1 MTSKS
6 TVPGLT
12 RGLRVLEALA
22 KDPYEMNLH
31 QLSKQLDV
39 PRASL
44 WRILK
49 ILTNEEYIIFDG
61 ERRTY
66 RLGFKFM
73 YMGSVLMRGSH
84 FRSQVRSYLKELA
97 EESRET
103 AEIDMRVRNQLV
115 IVEQVPGPNAVYL
128 YSEPGSVMPYFHAT
142 APGKVY
148 LAHIDKDKVHNVM
161 KKLGFA
167 RLTPHTIQNISQ
179 LENEIQKVMT
189 DGYAVDIE
197 EMREGVG
204 RVAAPVY
211 DTSKNILF
219 CVAIACPSFRF
230 NEPNKKHEYGLCV
243 KKFASEMTKYYERSL

>member
-1 MTSKS
+1 MAPKS

-22 KDPYEMNLH
+22 RDPYEMNLS
-31 QLSKQLDV
+31 QLCKGLDV

-49 ILTNEEYIIFDG
+49 VLTNEEYIIFDG

-84 FRSQVRSYLKELA
+84 FRSQGRIYLKKLA

-115 IVEQVPGPNAVYL
+115 IVEQVPGPNAVHL

-148 LAHIDKDKVHNVM
+148 LAHIDKEKVRNVM
-161 KKLGFA
+161 KKLGFP
-167 RLTPHTIQNISQ
+167 RLTPHTIQDLSH
-179 LENEIQKVMT
+179 LEKEIQKVRT

-219 CVAIACPSFRF
+219 CVAIACPSFRL
-230 NEPNKKHEYGLCV
+230 NEPNKQNEYGLCV
-243 KKFASEMTKYYERSL
+243 KKFASKMTKVYEKSH